1 MIFRRPPLPLK
12 EIAFFSWLTALDIG
26 QTNIALAPP
35 LFLTRALEGG
45 TKLKDATVVRIV
57 QEAAAAG
64 VNELVINEELLN
76 PSLFRQ
82 ISEIL
87 SVHCSE
93 LRKLVL
99 KLPSRVTC
107 EEAKILLAS
116 ALKRMVN
123 LEELSLIGGADDELL
138 KALANACPP
147 LLNIDVSYSSV
158 TDDGIQSLLTLPESS
173 SRLGSGSLSNLQHLN
188 VWETQVTTKGCML
201 ILKYCHDL
209 ESLTSQWT
217 AEALVLMDLKECNA
231 LRLEQL
237 FIYNEELSSNLYPAI
252 INLCPCLKLLSI
264 RKPKDTSLNI
274 EEFLTE
280 FSNLEDFSLLQFY
293 PLCYSELRLPQMPN
307 LKRLYLSSV
316 SPSLIDLTKLRES
329 CPFLM
334 YLTLDG
340 VSLKLEY
347 PTKEEINSPLNDDL
361 IFHHL
366 IELRIISAHINC
378 EPLDPLLIVYL
389 LTKMTK
395 GIKCL
400 HLDHCENFKEEN
412 FLSLFQEH
420 SLTQVII

>member
-1 MIFRRPPLPLK
+1 LFYFDSSSATISIMIFRRPPLPLK

-76 PSLFRQ
+76 PSLFCQ

-147 LLNIDVSYSSV
+147 LLNIDIEDIRLSRASGLSDKV
-158 TDDGIQSLLTLPESS
+158 IHLLT
-173 SRLGSGSLSNLQHLN
+173 R
-188 VWETQVTTKGCML
+188 
-201 ILKYCHDL
+201 
-209 ESLTSQWT
+209 
-217 AEALVLMDLKECNA
+217 ECP
-231 LRLEQL
+231 R
-237 FIYNEELSSNLYPAI
+237 
-252 INLCPCLKLLSI
+252 
-264 RKPKDTSLNI
+264 
-274 EEFLTE
+274 
-280 FSNLEDFSLLQFY
+280 
-293 PLCYSELRLPQMPN
+293 
-307 LKRLYLSSV
+307 LKRL
-316 SPSLIDLTKLRES
+316 
-329 CPFLM
+329 
-334 YLTLDG
+334 
-340 VSLKLEY
+340 
-347 PTKEEINSPLNDDL
+347 
-361 IFHHL
+361 
-366 IELRIISAHINC
+366 
-378 EPLDPLLIVYL
+378 L
-389 LTKMTK
+389 LTMLPRERK
-395 GIKCL
+395 GELELLKA
-400 HLDHCENFKEEN
+400 
-412 FLSLFQEH
+412 LFEG
-420 SLTQVII
+420 